1 MKQDRPHLT
10 QIQDQLLIVKR
21 KIRQSKKITLE
32 VPSDFTFNRAGIK
45 HFDPVLS
52 WFKWDL
58 QNVPV
63 EIDLSKCSSANYQSM
78 SLMLLYCWRLSQQK
92 CTVSI
97 TLDGEGEMNGS
108 RVWKMLG
115 GLGLF
120 GVMTDPKLNFK
131 SNPHKPTFAIR
142 NSDDFKLAAAAIDDF
157 TAQFGVE
164 YQQTLRYVLSEL
176 MYNVLEHGRS
186 DFFYRGHRYPMP
198 AVVQFT
204 WYEKMNELHF
214 VVADMGVG
222 IKKHLSQAY
231 PGLGTD
237 EEAIRLAVQPEV
249 SGTFGSHDPYS
260 DRNNA
265 GMGLYLSSNIAKK
278 LRGDMYIGSGNGLV
292 HISPLDITSKELKSS
307 WPGTFVL
314 VTIRLDRGT
323 EIALDS
329 MMTEFR
335 ERARDEVQARDQAK
349 RSEGVLV
356 SMYNYFGTRAE
367 VKQEAISYRNKYL
380 LPAVREGKSITLD
393 FRDVS
398 SSTHSFLN
406 ALLASPIRILGL
418 KAYKRIRIV
427 NVTNEIRETVEYIL
441 DDNTNEMDI

>member
-1 MKQDRPHLT
+1 MKQNRSHLT

-21 KIRQSKKITLE
+21 KLRQSKKITLE

-78 SLMLLYCWRLSQQK
+78 TLMLLYCWRLSQQK

-142 NSDDFKLAAAAIDDF
+142 NSEDFKLAAAAIDDF

-214 VVADMGVG
+214 VVADTGVG

-231 PGLGTD
+231 QGLGTD

-292 HISPLDITSKELKSS
+292 HISPLDTTSKELKSS